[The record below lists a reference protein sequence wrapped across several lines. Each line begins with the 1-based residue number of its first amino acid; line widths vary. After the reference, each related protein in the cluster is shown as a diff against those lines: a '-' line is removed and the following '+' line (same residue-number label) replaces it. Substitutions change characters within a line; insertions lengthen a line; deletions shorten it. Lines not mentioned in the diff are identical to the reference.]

1 MRSSIRLAPSA
12 RLVVAVTTALGLA
25 AALAAC
31 GVETSDPNL
40 FAPYPARDSGTPS
53 GGDSGTET
61 PGTDSGTSNPGTDS
75 GAPATDSGTPGT
87 DSGTPAA
94 DNAFTGAPA
103 YVATTGRNARKNAHG
118 GNGNPAKLACL
129 TCHKAGGSG
138 PTWFAGGTVYAD
150 AAGTTPVA
158 QAEVRIRDAAGKAA
172 STYTDADGNFY
183 FTPAQATG
191 LAFPLQVGART
202 GAVVRTMSAK
212 ITMGDCSASACH
224 QTGAAGFIHVP

>member
-1 MRSSIRLAPSA
+1 MRNSIRLARPA
-12 RLVVAVTTALGLA
+12 RLVMAVTTALGLA
-25 AALAAC
+25 AAMAAC

-40 FAPYPARDSGTPS
+40 FAPYPTRDSGTTGADS
-53 GGDSGTET
+53 GVGSASDSGTT
-61 PGTDSGTSNPGTDS
+61 NPGTDS
-75 GAPATDSGTPGT
+75 GSTPGTDSGTPGT

-103 YVATTGRNARKNAHG
+103 YVATTGRNARKNDHG
-118 GNGNPAKLACL
+118 GNGNPSKLACL
-129 TCHKAGGSG
+129 TCHKAGGNA
-138 PTWFAGGTVYAD
+138 PTWFAGGTVFAD
-150 AAGTTPVA
+150 AAGTTPLA
-158 QAEVRIRDAAGKAA
+158 QAEVRIRDGAGKTA

-191 LAFPLQVGART
+191 LTFPLQVGART

-224 QTGAAGFIHVP
+224 QTGAAGVVHVP